1 MPRHTRHR
9 RAKQLDYSILPS
21 EPIKYLECE
30 LMKVLSDKE
39 IELSRLKSK
48 DKEME
53 TTINQLNNKLSD
65 KNNIPSLKPN
75 PIMVINNGIYKL
87 EIYSYSENIKTTA
100 KLRSAIKEFMLK

>member
-1 MPRHTRHR
+1 MPRHRKT
-9 RAKQLDYSILPS
+9 KQYQWQTETP
-21 EPIKYLECE
+21 KYLECE

-48 DKEME
+48 DKAME
-53 TTINQLNNKLSD
+53 TTIKQLNNKLSD
-65 KNNIPSLKPN
+65 KNNIPSSKPQ

-87 EIYSYSENIKTTA
+87 EIYPHSENIKTTA